1 MSNVEDRIKEENI
14 YQCSECGL
22 HYRDK
27 ELAKQ
32 CKAFCKKH
40 KACSMEIAPQAVE
53 NEKRQSI

>member
-1 MSNVEDRIKEENI
+1 MSNQKKEI
-14 YQCSECGL
+14 LYQCSECGL

-32 CKAFCKKH
+32 CEAFCKKH

-53 NEKRQSI
+53 NEKRQAS